1 MRLWSLH
8 PKYLDKL
15 GLLGLWRESLLAQKV
30 LLGKTKGYKN
40 HSQLIRF
47 KRTNDPVLYIGT
59 YLYYVY
65 LEGKK
70 RGYNF
75 NEDKIIKYDLHLKMP
90 VTIGQINF
98 EFHHLLE
105 KLKVRDNKKYE
116 EIKNEKII
124 EPNPIFY
131 IIDGDIEEW
140 EKDKKILNKKKNNF

>member
-8 PKYLDKL
+8 PKYLDKF
-15 GLLGLWRESLLAQKV
+15 GLLGLWREGLLAQKV

-40 HSQLIRF
+40 HPQLIRF
-47 KRTNDPVLYIGT
+47 KKTKDPILYIGT

-65 LEGKK
+65 LEGKR

-75 NEDKIIKYDLHLKMP
+75 NKDKIIKYDLKLKMP

-98 EFHHLLE
+98 EFHHLLK
-105 KLKVRDNKKYE
+105 KLKVRDMKKYE
-116 EIKNEKII
+116 KIKNEKII

-140 EKDKKILNKKKNNF
+140 EKDKKVLNKKKG

>member
-8 PKYLDKL
+8 PKYLDKF
-15 GLLGLWRESLLAQKV
+15 GLLGLWREGLLAQKV

-40 HSQLIRF
+40 HPQLIRF
-47 KRTNDPVLYIGT
+47 KKTKDPILYIGT

-65 LEGKK
+65 LEGKR

-75 NEDKIIKYDLHLKMP
+75 NKDKIIKYDLKLKMP

-98 EFHHLLE
+98 EFHHLLK
-105 KLKVRDNKKYE
+105 KLKVRDMKKYE
-116 EIKNEKII
+116 EIRNEKTI

-140 EKDKKILNKKKNNF
+140 EKDKKVLNKKKK

>member
-30 LLGKTKGYKN
+30 LWGKTKGYKN
-40 HSQLIRF
+40 HPQLVRF
-47 KRTNDPVLYIGT
+47 KRTEDPILYIGT

-65 LEGKK
+65 LEGNR
-70 RGYNF
+70 RGYDF
-75 NEDKIIKYDLHLKMP
+75 NKDKIIKYDLNLKMA

-98 EFHHLLE
+98 EFQHLLE
-105 KLKVRDNKKYE
+105 KLKVRDKEKYE
-116 EIKNEKII
+116 EIKNEKTI

-140 EKDKKILNKKKNNF
+140 EKDKKVLNKKKE

>member
-15 GLLGLWRESLLAQKV
+15 GLLGLWREGLLAQKV

-40 HSQLIRF
+40 HPQLIRF
-47 KRTNDPVLYIGT
+47 KRTDDPILYIGT

-75 NEDKIIKYDLHLKMP
+75 NKDKIIKYDLHLKMQ

-98 EFHHLLE
+98 EFQHLLE

-131 IIDGDIEEW
+131 IIDGGIEEW

>member
-8 PKYLDKL
+8 PKYLDKP

-40 HSQLIRF
+40 HPQLIRF
-47 KRTNDPVLYIGT
+47 KRASDPILYIGT

-65 LEGKK
+65 LEGKG

-75 NEDKIIKYDLHLKMP
+75 NKDKIINYDLKLKMP
-90 VTIGQINF
+90 VTIGQVNF
-98 EFHHLLE
+98 EFQHLLE
-105 KLKVRDNKKYE
+105 KLKVRDKKKYE
-116 EIKNEKII
+116 EIKDEKII

-131 IIDGDIEEW
+131 IVDGDIEEW
-140 EKDKKILNKKKNNF
+140 EKDKKVLNKKKK

>member
-8 PKYLDKL
+8 PKYLDKF
-15 GLLGLWRESLLAQKV
+15 GLLGLWREGLLAQKV

-40 HSQLIRF
+40 HPQLIRF
-47 KRTNDPVLYIGT
+47 KKTKDPILYIGT

-65 LEGKK
+65 LEGKR

-75 NEDKIIKYDLHLKMP
+75 NKDKIIKYDLKLKMP

-98 EFHHLLE
+98 EFHHLLK
-105 KLKVRDNKKYE
+105 KLKVRDMKKYE
-116 EIKNEKII
+116 EIRNEKTI

-140 EKDKKILNKKKNNF
+140 EKDKKVLNKKKG

>member
-15 GLLGLWRESLLAQKV
+15 GLLGLWREGLLAQKV

-40 HSQLIRF
+40 HPQLIRF
-47 KRTNDPVLYIGT
+47 KRTRDPILYIGT

-65 LEGKK
+65 LEGKR

-75 NEDKIIKYDLHLKMP
+75 NKDKIIKYDLKLKMP

-98 EFHHLLE
+98 EFKHLLE
-105 KLKVRDNKKYE
+105 KLKVRDMKKYE

-140 EKDKKILNKKKNNF
+140 EKDKKVLNKKKK